1 MIVFSFLTGN
11 DLLFKIALMDREM
24 RYIIE
29 AESQKT
35 LMKENCDKRLARIKA
50 EDYERHKNLAEYALN
65 IFDVF

>member
-1 MIVFSFLTGN
+1 
-11 DLLFKIALMDREM
+11 MDREM
-24 RYIIE
+24 RYFIE

-65 IFDVF
+65 IFDVFQLDFTEYTRTKSF